1 VPSIRFTDEVAAAE
15 FLNLGQCVWPGA
27 YGLDEVR
34 LALSR
39 TTNLGAWDGTKLVG
53 RVRVLSDGYFFA
65 TIPDIFV
72 HPEYRRRG
80 IGRALM
86 QRALSHSPRGKLF
99 FGVQPAAVG
108 FYERIGCKADLV
120 GFVLEA
126 SHLAGVRADAP

>member
-1 VPSIRFTDEVAAAE
+1 MPSIRFTDEVAAAE
-15 FLNLGQCVWPGA
+15 FLNLGQRVWPGS

-53 RVRVLSDGYFFA
+53 SVRVLSDGYFFA

-86 QRALSHSPRGKLF
+86 QRALSHSPHGRLF
-99 FGVQPAAVG
+99 FGVQPSAVG
-108 FYERIGCKADLV
+108 FYERIGCKANLV

-126 SHLAGVRADAP
+126 RHLKGVRADAP

>member
-1 VPSIRFTDEVAAAE
+1 MSSILYTNHVPAND
-15 FLNLGQCVWPGA
+15 FLDLNQPVWPGK
-27 YGLDEVR
+27 YELGEVTV
-34 LALSR
+34 ALSK
-39 TTNLGAWDGTKLVG
+39 TENVGAWDGTKLVG
-53 RVRVLSDGYFFA
+53 SVRVLSDGYFFA

-86 QRALSHSPRGKLF
+86 QRALSHSPRGRLF

-120 GFVLEA
+120 GFVAEA
-126 SHLAGVRADAP
+126 SHLTIVRADAP